1 MITCGG
7 VRGESKWRLL
17 IISLCCSLL
26 SVVQMVPE
34 SQHDEE
40 STAII
45 RVPEKSPLK
54 SAMVDHTTRSK
65 SPSPKRVAFAEVC
78 SASKWLTFYE
88 TLLVKWLTRCGGSDA

>member
-1 MITCGG
+1 MLWGG
-7 VRGESKWRLL
+7 SKWRPL
-17 IISLCCSLL
+17 IISLCSLL
-26 SVVQMVPE
+26 LVVQMVPE

-54 SAMVDHTTRSK
+54 SAMVDHMTRGK

-78 SASKWLTFYE
+78 SVIKWLTFYK